1 MSLNSVTISGYL
13 GADADLRAGQ
23 SGVSVLRFSVAVNE
37 RKKQSDGN
45 YADVP
50 HWIDCVMFGNR
61 AVGLQPYLRKG
72 SKLSLLGHLST
83 STYEKDGRTI
93 KSVSVIVDEVEL
105 QNSKGNNQ
113 QQSHQEQTSNY
124 SYATDQAYEYAP
136 QPAQTDQAFSASSM
150 PNPFASTSQQAAS
163 AMEHQDA
170 YADDDIPF

>member
-13 GADADLRAGQ
+13 GADSDLRAGQ
-23 SGVSVLRFSVAVNE
+23 SGVSVLRFSLAVNE

-45 YADVP
+45 YVDVP

-83 STYEKDGRTI
+83 SNYEKDGRTI
-93 KSVSVIVDEVEL
+93 KSMSVIVDQVEL

-113 QQSHQEQTSNY
+113 QQAAQSQHSQQAPAQDY
-124 SYATDQAYEYAP
+124 SYATSVSPSADGTGKYSQIAYPGSYQAP
-136 QPAQTDQAFSASSM
+136 QPA
-150 PNPFASTSQQAAS
+150 PAAEYS
-163 AMEHQDA
+163 DA